1 MADVFPAT
9 TIDRE
14 IPMKRLAFAMPL
26 FVLAAC
32 QPDAA
37 ERELSQAPAAAATAM
52 PSDAELLEQGE
63 YLVKIAGCNDC
74 HTPGYMQAAG
84 GVPKDRWMVGNPL
97 GFHGPWGT
105 TFAAN
110 LRMKAAEMDEAGWI
124 KYTGELHTRP
134 MMPDF
139 AVRAMRETDRV
150 AIYRFIRSLGPV
162 GEPAPAYLPP
172 GQAPTAPYVEMVLPP
187 APEGAAAAAAPA
199 PAAG

>member
-1 MADVFPAT
+1 
-9 TIDRE
+9 
-14 IPMKRLAFAMPL
+14 MKRLAYALPL
-26 FVLAAC
+26 FALAAC
-32 QPDAA
+32 RPDAA
-37 ERELSQAPAAAATAM
+37 NPAVADAAAQDTAAVPAPAAAL
-52 PSDAELLEQGE
+52 PSDGELLAQGE

-84 GVPKDRWMVGNPL
+84 EVPKDQWLVGNTL

-110 LRMKAAEMDEAGWI
+110 LRIKAAEMDEAGWI
-124 KYTGELHTRP
+124 RYTGDLHTRP

-139 AVRAMRETDRV
+139 AVRAMRESDRV

-172 GQAPTAPYVEMVLPP
+172 GQTPPTPYLQMVLPTP
-187 APEGAAAAAAPA
+187 AEGAPAAAAAPA
-199 PAAG
+199 AG

>member
-1 MADVFPAT
+1 MKHVVFALS
-9 TIDRE
+9 
-14 IPMKRLAFAMPL
+14 LAA
-26 FVLAAC
+26 LAAC
-32 QPDAA
+32 QPNAGEHSAA
-37 ERELSQAPAAAATAM
+37 TPAAPAPAATTPAA
-52 PSDAELLEQGE
+52 PSDAEMLAQGE

-84 GVPKDRWMVGNPL
+84 EVPKDRWLVGNPL

-105 TFAAN
+105 TFAVN

-124 KYTGELHTRP
+124 KYTGDLHTRP

-139 AVRAMRETDRV
+139 AVRAMRV

-162 GEPAPAYLPP
+162 GEPAPAYIPP
-172 GQAPTAPYVEMVLPP
+172 GQTPTPPYFQMVLPP
-187 APEGAAAAAAPA
+187 APAGATAE

>member
-1 MADVFPAT
+1 
-9 TIDRE
+9 
-14 IPMKRLAFAMPL
+14 MKHIAIALPL
-26 FVLAAC
+26 IALAAC
-32 QPDAA
+32 QPDAG
-37 ERELSQAPAAAATAM
+37 ESAAATPASGTPAATTAAATPAM
-52 PSDAELLEQGE
+52 PSDADLLAQGE

-84 GVPKDRWMVGNPL
+84 EVPKDQWLVGNTL

-105 TFAAN
+105 TFAVN
-110 LRMKAAEMDEAGWI
+110 LRMKAAEMDEAAWI

-139 AVRAMRETDRV
+139 AVRAMRESDRV

-172 GQAPTAPYVEMVLPP
+172 GEAPTAPYFQMVLPP
-187 APEGAAAAAAPA
+187 APEGAPAAAAMA

>member
-1 MADVFPAT
+1 
-9 TIDRE
+9 
-14 IPMKRLAFAMPL
+14 MKRLAFALPL
-26 FVLAAC
+26 FALAGC
-32 QPDAA
+32 QPEAQSTSGDTAA
-37 ERELSQAPAAAATAM
+37 NDAAAAPVASAAAL
-52 PSDAELLEQGE
+52 PPDAELLAQGE

-84 GVPKDRWMVGNPL
+84 EVPKEQWLVGNPL

-105 TFAAN
+105 TFAVN

-139 AVRAMRETDRV
+139 AVRAMRESDRV

-172 GQAPTAPYVEMVLPP
+172 GQTPTAPYFQMVLPP
-187 APEGAAAAAAPA
+187 PEGAPAAAATA

>member
-1 MADVFPAT
+1 MNQIAIA
-9 TIDRE
+9 
-14 IPMKRLAFAMPL
+14 LPL
-26 FVLAAC
+26 IALAAC
-32 QPDAA
+32 QPNVG
-37 ERELSQAPAAAATAM
+37 ESAAATPSAAVPRATAPAL
-52 PSDAELLEQGE
+52 PSDADLLAQGE

-84 GVPKDRWMVGNPL
+84 EVPKDQWLVGNTL

-105 TFAAN
+105 TFAVN

-139 AVRAMRETDRV
+139 AVRAMRESDRV

-172 GQAPTAPYVEMVLPP
+172 GQAPTAPYFQMVLPP
-187 APEGAAAAAAPA
+187 APDDAPA
-199 PAAG
+199 SAAG

>member
-1 MADVFPAT
+1 
-9 TIDRE
+9 
-14 IPMKRLAFAMPL
+14 MKRLAFALPL
-26 FVLAAC
+26 FALAAC
-32 QPDAA
+32 QPEAA
-37 ERELSQAPAAAATAM
+37 EPTTGGDTAAHDAGGAPVATAGAL
-52 PSDAELLEQGE
+52 PPDAELLAQGE

-84 GVPKDRWMVGNPL
+84 EVPKEQWLVGNTL

-110 LRMKAAEMDEAGWI
+110 LRMKAAEMDEAGWL

-139 AVRAMRETDRV
+139 AVRAMRESDRV

-172 GQAPTAPYVEMVLPP
+172 GQTPPAPYFQMVLPP
-187 APEGAAAAAAPA
+187 APANASMSAHEP

>member
-1 MADVFPAT
+1 M
-9 TIDRE
+9 
-14 IPMKRLAFAMPL
+14 PMKRLAFALPL
-26 FVLAAC
+26 FALAAC
-32 QPDAA
+32 RPETAQ
-37 ERELSQAPAAAATAM
+37 PAAVDATALDAGATPAAMPAAM
-52 PSDAELLEQGE
+52 PSNGELLAQGE

-84 GVPKDRWMVGNPL
+84 EVPKDRWLVGNPL

-105 TFAAN
+105 TFAVN
-110 LRMKAAEMDEAGWI
+110 LRMKAAEMDEAAWI

-139 AVRAMRETDRV
+139 AVRAMRESDRV

-172 GQAPTAPYVEMVLPP
+172 GQAPTAPYFQMVLPP
-187 APEGAAAAAAPA
+187 APVGAPAGAAAAPA
-199 PAAG
+199 AG

>member
-1 MADVFPAT
+1 
-9 TIDRE
+9 
-14 IPMKRLAFAMPL
+14 MKRLAYALPL
-26 FVLAAC
+26 LALAAC

-37 ERELSQAPAAAATAM
+37 HPVVADAAAQDTGAAPSTASL
-52 PSDAELLEQGE
+52 PSNDELLAQGE

-84 GVPKDRWMVGNPL
+84 EVPKDQWLIGNTL

-110 LRMKAAEMDEAGWI
+110 LRIKAAEMDEAGWL

-139 AVRAMRETDRV
+139 AVRAMRESDRI

-172 GQAPTAPYVEMVLPP
+172 GQTPPAPYFQMVLPTP
-187 APEGAAAAAAPA
+187 AEGAPAAAAAPA
-199 PAAG
+199 AG

>member
-1 MADVFPAT
+1 
-9 TIDRE
+9 
-14 IPMKRLAFAMPL
+14 
-26 FVLAAC
+26 
-32 QPDAA
+32 
-37 ERELSQAPAAAATAM
+37 
-52 PSDAELLEQGE
+52 
-63 YLVKIAGCNDC
+63 
-74 HTPGYMQAAG
+74 
-84 GVPKDRWMVGNPL
+84 
-97 GFHGPWGT
+97 
-105 TFAAN
+105 
-110 LRMKAAEMDEAGWI
+110 MDEAGWI

-187 APEGAAAAAAPA
+187 APEGAAAAAAPV

>member
-1 MADVFPAT
+1 
-9 TIDRE
+9 
-14 IPMKRLAFAMPL
+14 MKRLAFALPL
-26 FVLAAC
+26 IALAAC
-32 QPDAA
+32 QPETA
-37 ERELSQAPAAAATAM
+37 QPAAVDASAQDAGALPAATAAAV
-52 PSDAELLEQGE
+52 PSDTELLAQGE

-84 GVPKDRWMVGNPL
+84 EVPKDQWLVGNPL

-105 TFAAN
+105 TFAVN
-110 LRMKAAEMDEAGWI
+110 LRMKAAEMDEAAWI

-139 AVRAMRETDRV
+139 AVRAMRESDRV

-172 GQAPTAPYVEMVLPP
+172 GQAPTAPYFQMVLPA
-187 APEGAAAAAAPA
+187 APQGAPAAAATA

>member
-1 MADVFPAT
+1 
-9 TIDRE
+9 
-14 IPMKRLAFAMPL
+14 MKHIAIALPL
-26 FVLAAC
+26 IALAAC
-32 QPDAA
+32 QPNAG
-37 ERELSQAPAAAATAM
+37 ESAAATPAAGTPPATTSAAASPAM
-52 PSDAELLEQGE
+52 PSDADLLAQGE

-84 GVPKDRWMVGNPL
+84 EVPKDQWLVGNTL

-105 TFAAN
+105 TFAVN

-139 AVRAMRETDRV
+139 AVRAMRESDRV

-172 GQAPTAPYVEMVLPP
+172 GQAPTAPYFQMVLPP
-187 APEGAAAAAAPA
+187 APDDAPA
-199 PAAG
+199 SAAG

>member
-1 MADVFPAT
+1 
-9 TIDRE
+9 
-14 IPMKRLAFAMPL
+14 MKRLACALPL
-26 FVLAAC
+26 FALAAC
-32 QPDAA
+32 QPEGAQPASLDAA
-37 ERELSQAPAAAATAM
+37 MGDADTTAAATAAAQ
-52 PSDAELLEQGE
+52 PSNDELLAQGE

-84 GVPKDRWMVGNPL
+84 EVPKEQWLLGNPL

-105 TFAAN
+105 TFAVN

-139 AVRAMRETDRV
+139 AVRAMRESDRV

-172 GQAPTAPYVEMVLPP
+172 GEAPTAPYFQMVLPP
-187 APEGAAAAAAPA
+187 PAGAPAAAATA

>member
-1 MADVFPAT
+1 
-9 TIDRE
+9 
-14 IPMKRLAFAMPL
+14 MKRLALALPL
-26 FVLAAC
+26 FALAAC
-32 QPDAA
+32 QPEAAQPAAVDAA
-37 ERELSQAPAAAATAM
+37 AQDAGAMPAATAAAM
-52 PSDAELLEQGE
+52 PQDAELLAQGE

-84 GVPKDRWMVGNPL
+84 QVPKDQWLVGNPL

-105 TFAAN
+105 TFAVN
-110 LRMKAAEMDEAGWI
+110 LRMKAAEMDEAAWI

-139 AVRAMRETDRV
+139 AVRAMRESDRV

-172 GQAPTAPYVEMVLPP
+172 GQAPTAPYFQMVLPP
-187 APEGAAAAAAPA
+187 APEGVPAAAATP

>member
-1 MADVFPAT
+1 
-9 TIDRE
+9 
-14 IPMKRLAFAMPL
+14 MKRIACTLPL
-26 FVLAAC
+26 IALAAC
-32 QPDAA
+32 QPNAGENAA
-37 ERELSQAPAAAATAM
+37 TPSAAMPAAAAPAL
-52 PSDAELLEQGE
+52 PSDTELLAQGE

-84 GVPKDRWMVGNPL
+84 EVPKEQWLVGNTL

-139 AVRAMRETDRV
+139 AVRAMRESDRV

-162 GEPAPAYLPP
+162 GEPAPTYLPP
-172 GQAPTAPYVEMVLPP
+172 GQTPPAPYFQMVLPP
-187 APEGAAAAAAPA
+187 APANAPVSA
-199 PAAG
+199 HEPAAG